1 MSSDEENIDIEKSLS
16 EIGSLIVFDVMAF
29 LKTGIFKNKSND
41 KYVKA
46 YTIVYRVSQ
55 IENNDNDYGSS
66 LYKYYSDKINQYCDF
81 ARNKLSTIN
90 PESEFSQ
97 NVIFFETLLSEFEK
111 CKILIHWLQKIFSSL
126 DKFYIPDNRLKS
138 LFDQGL
144 SLVNKNLFTPIKKQ
158 VFTNI
163 CTLINYHRDGMNV
176 NLNLIMKVV
185 DLFIKFELESI
196 KVIKNE
202 ESYDIQGTS
211 GKKFIIMDWFDNYF
225 KNSTNEYFS
234 KKSEELISRCSPS
247 EYFIEGL
254 KFYDEESNRIKFFL
268 ESSFTSKIFDMFNV
282 NFIDNNSLALT
293 EVSFNYFSILQE

>member
-1 MSSDEENIDIEKSLS
+1 MSSDEENIDIEHSLS

-55 IENNDNDYGSS
+55 IENNDNDFGSS
-66 LYKYYSDKINQYCDF
+66 LYKYYSDKIVQYCEF
-81 ARNKLSTIN
+81 ARNKLSAIN

-97 NVIFFETLLSEFEK
+97 NINFFETLLSEFEK

-126 DKFYIPDNRLKS
+126 DKFYIPDNRLKP

-144 SLVNKNLFTPIKKQ
+144 LLVNKNLFTPIKKQ
-158 VFTNI
+158 IFTNI

-202 ESYDIQGTS
+202 EFYDIQGTS

-247 EYFIEGL
+247 EYFIESL
-254 KFYDEESNRIKFFL
+254 KFYDEESTRIKFFL
-268 ESSFTSKIFDMFNV
+268 ESSFTSKIFDMFNG

-293 EVSFNYFSILQE
+293 EVSF

>member
-1 MSSDEENIDIEKSLS
+1 MSSDEENIDIEHSLS

-55 IENNDNDYGSS
+55 IENNDNDFGSS
-66 LYKYYSDKINQYCDF
+66 LYKYYSDKIVQYCEF

-97 NVIFFETLLSEFEK
+97 NINFFETFLSEFEK

-126 DKFYIPDNRLKS
+126 DKFYIPDNKLKP

-144 SLVNKNLFTPIKKQ
+144 ILVNKNLFTPIKKQ
-158 VFTNI
+158 IFSNI

-202 ESYDIQGTS
+202 ELYDIQGTS

-247 EYFIEGL
+247 EYFIESL
-254 KFYDEESNRIKFFL
+254 KFYDEESTRIKFFL
-268 ESSFTSKIFDMFNV
+268 ESSFTSKIFDMFNA

-293 EVSFNYFSILQE
+293 EVSF